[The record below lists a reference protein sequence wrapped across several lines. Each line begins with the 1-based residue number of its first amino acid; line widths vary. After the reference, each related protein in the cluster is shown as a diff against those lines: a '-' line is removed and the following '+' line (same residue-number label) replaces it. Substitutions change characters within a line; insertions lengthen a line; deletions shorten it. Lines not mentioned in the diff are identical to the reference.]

1 MRILVTGASR
11 GIGAAVCRRLA
22 HDESVT
28 RNGPLK
34 LALCASRE
42 SAELES
48 MEEAMR
54 ETGAETLA
62 LAGDLADPVVPPM
75 LVERSCAAFGGLDA
89 LVLNAGISPVAP
101 LAALPL
107 EGWERV
113 MNVYP

>member
-11 GIGAAVCRRLA
+11 GIGAAVCRRLVL
-22 HDESVT
+22 DEST
-28 RNGPLK
+28 TASGPLK
-34 LALCASRE
+34 LALCASRV
-42 SAELES
+42 SDELES
-48 MEEAMR
+48 MEKAVQQ
-54 ETGAETLA
+54 TGAETLA
-62 LAGDLADPVVPPM
+62 LAGDLADPDVPQM